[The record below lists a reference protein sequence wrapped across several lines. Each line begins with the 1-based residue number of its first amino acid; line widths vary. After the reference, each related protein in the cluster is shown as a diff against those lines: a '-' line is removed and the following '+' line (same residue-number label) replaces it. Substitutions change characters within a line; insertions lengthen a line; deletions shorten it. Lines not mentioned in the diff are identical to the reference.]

1 MTVIA
6 MGLGLS
12 VTAETSDLSWAAKN
26 SFVWS
31 KLGPYLAHRCDSVEA
46 KGLFYDETVNAFRTH
61 VDDVHGCFDAWITPD
76 HGLWQGEYWG
86 KNMLAQMAVARFRGD
101 LARQREL
108 VRAARAFVRE
118 FQRADGY
125 IGTYADAEFIV
136 PRDPDKTFMCWNLW
150 GRKYTLWALVECA
163 RQAGA
168 LNASEDRQALL
179 LVASRLMDQQ
189 IGMLKRRGLRE
200 IDTGCFDG
208 VASAS
213 VLKPLLLL
221 YRETGKSAYLAH
233 AREIVASMDDPSAAN
248 PPPNLVRNAFRDEPV
263 HLWYPMAKTPDGE
276 RQHTKAYEIMSCYE
290 GLVEFWKVT
299 GERRPLEAARRFA
312 DKVAVDEANAVGA
325 VGFGDHFAHAAERHN
340 AVNELCDVLH
350 WLRLCSELYEATGDE
365 RHLDRMETAFYN
377 ALLAGVKADGRW
389 ANHGVRA
396 HGYGHFTSQH
406 EVGMKFHE
414 CCVDNLPRVVETWP
428 RVAVVESTNGTVRVN
443 FYDDATYALSDG
455 VLTVSGNYPIGD
467 EVTVRLKTR
476 GAHTV
481 KFRKPGWA
489 KDVKVSGSDGAW
501 KVRFDMS
508 PVIVRA
514 AGAPNL
520 SLRPEDPEAF
530 LYRLSSLRGTA
541 KECPLRY
548 RPGVRV
554 MRGPLILAK
563 SACLGTSDAD
573 VFAEPLSTDLKP
585 RVMISDGDGCGVWNL
600 KLVTEKGEIAFPT
613 CPLATA
619 ELDSKAFSVW
629 F

>member
-1 MTVIA
+1 MRVLLIV
-6 MGLGLS
+6 LGFAS
-12 VTAETSDLSWAAKN
+12 ATCAARAADA
-26 SFVWS
+26 SFVRS
-31 KLGPYLAHRCDSVEA
+31 KLDPFLAHRCDSAEA
-46 KGLFYDETVNAFRTH
+46 KGKFYEETVNAFRTH
-61 VDDVHGCFDAWITPD
+61 LDDVHGCFDAWITPD

-86 KNMLAQMAVARFRGD
+86 KNLLAQIAVARSRGD
-101 LARQREL
+101 LTRQREL
-108 VRAARAFVRE
+108 VQAALAFVRE

-136 PRDPDKTFMCWNLW
+136 PKDPKKEFMCWNLW
-150 GRKYTLWALVECA
+150 GRKYTLWALVDCA
-163 RQAGA
+163 RLAGT
-168 LNASEDRQALL
+168 LKLSDDRKALL
-179 LVASRLMDQQ
+179 DAASRLMDQQ
-189 IGMLKRRGLRE
+189 IAMLKRRGLRE

-221 YRETGKSAYLAH
+221 YRETGKPVYLVH
-233 AREIVASMDDPSAAN
+233 AREIVASMDDPSADN

-312 DKVAVDEANAVGA
+312 DKVAETEANAVGA
-325 VGFGDHFAHAAERHN
+325 VGFGDHFAHASARHN
-340 AVNELCDVLH
+340 TVNELCDVLH
-350 WLRLCSELYEATGDE
+350 WLRLCCELYEATGDE
-365 RHLDRMETAFYN
+365 RHLDRMETAYYN
-377 ALLAGVKADGRW
+377 ALLAGAKADGRW

-428 RVAVVESTNGTVRVN
+428 RAAVVEAKDGSVRVN
-443 FYDDATYALSDG
+443 FYDDATYVLSDG
-455 VLTVSGNYPIGD
+455 VLTVSGNYPIGK
-467 EVTVRLKTR
+467 EVTVTLKAKC
-476 GAHTV
+476 AHEV
-481 KFRKPGWA
+481 KFRRPGWT
-489 KDVKVSGSDGAW
+489 KDMRVSGGGGVW
-501 KVRFDMS
+501 KVAFDMM
-508 PVIVRA
+508 PVLVRETGA
-514 AGAPNL
+514 ANL
-520 SLRPEDPEAF
+520 ALKPEDPEAF
-530 LYRLSSLRGTA
+530 LYRLSALRGAA
-541 KECPLRY
+541 KDCPLRY

-563 SACLGTSDAD
+563 AARLGTSDAE
-573 VFAEPLSTDLKP
+573 VFAEPLAADPKAKAE
-585 RVMISDGDGCGVWNL
+585 IADGDACGTW
-600 KLVTEKGEIAFPT
+600 KLTLRTEKGEFCLPV

-619 ELDSKAFSVW
+619 EAGSQAFSVW